1 MSNHNETQKAAKP
14 PPSDHAARLIET
26 NFSVNDRQLH
36 ISGISV
42 SELVEAYGSP
52 LFVYDEDIVRNRVE
66 TVIEL
71 LPPDFKLY
79 YSIKA
84 NPNAFFLKLMLEKGV
99 GLEVASGGELFQALH
114 AGCPAERI
122 IFAGPGKTVAELR
135 AAVAAGL
142 GELHVESIEEA
153 ITLSEICEEAAT
165 NINISLRINP
175 IDAAGGAMRMG
186 GRPSPFGIDEETL
199 DEAFRHIIKLP
210 CLNLAGI
217 HLFMGT
223 QILDAE
229 ILLNQYRRALCL
241 AREVAS
247 RMETPL
253 RSIDFGGGWG
263 TPYFPNEQC
272 LDLNRVRSVLEQIH
286 SELKQD
292 PLLCHAESVIE
303 PGRFLVNEAGVYLSR
318 VTRVKQSRGKTFVVI
333 DGGMHHHLAASGN
346 LGQTIKRN
354 FPVAMANQLNC
365 NEKIATEVV
374 GPLCTPLD
382 TLARGAMLPPTE
394 PGDIFCVFQSGAYA
408 RTSSPH
414 DFLSHP
420 PPPEVIVRQGTP
432 HLVRRRGESTDL
444 LLDQITPDYANT
456 LDGNQDR
463 P

>member
-1 MSNHNETQKAAKP
+1 MNHSKANLNATKP
-14 PPSDHAARLIET
+14 PPCDHAARLIET
-26 NFSVNDRQLH
+26 HFGVEDRQLL

-42 SELVEAYGSP
+42 SKLIEAYGSP
-52 LFVYDEDIVRNRVE
+52 LFVYDEDVVRNRID
-66 TVIEL
+66 TVNDM
-71 LPPDFKLY
+71 LPADFELY

-84 NPNAFFLKLMLEKGV
+84 NPNAALLRLMLEKGL
-99 GLEVASGGELFQALH
+99 GLEVASGGELFQALK

-122 IFAGPGKTVAELR
+122 IFAGPGKTAPELR
-135 AAVAAGL
+135 AAVAAGI
-142 GELHVESIEEA
+142 GELHVESVEEA
-153 ITLSEICEEAAT
+153 ITLSQICET
-165 NINISLRINP
+165 TSSSLDISLRINP
-175 IDAAGGAMRMG
+175 TDAAGGAMRMG

-199 DEAFRHIIKLP
+199 DEAITRIIDLP
-210 CLNLAGI
+210 CIKLAGI

-229 ILLNQYRRALCL
+229 VLLNQYQRALCL
-241 AREVAS
+241 ARQVAL
-247 RMETPL
+247 RMDAPL

-272 LDLNRVRSVLEQIH
+272 LDLNRVRAVLEQIH
-286 SELKQD
+286 SELQQD
-292 PLLCHAESVIE
+292 PLLCHARPIIE

-354 FPVAMANQLNC
+354 FPVAIANQLNSS
-365 NEKIATEVV
+365 EKTATEVV

-382 TLARGAMLPPTE
+382 TLARSAMLPPTE
-394 PGDIFCVFQSGAYA
+394 AGDIFCVFQSGAYA

-420 PPPEVIVRQGTP
+420 PPPEVIVRQGTSRI
-432 HLVRRRGESTDL
+432 VRRRGEPSDL
-444 LLDQITPDYANT
+444 LLDQVIPESSRTMHGP
-456 LDGNQDR
+456 